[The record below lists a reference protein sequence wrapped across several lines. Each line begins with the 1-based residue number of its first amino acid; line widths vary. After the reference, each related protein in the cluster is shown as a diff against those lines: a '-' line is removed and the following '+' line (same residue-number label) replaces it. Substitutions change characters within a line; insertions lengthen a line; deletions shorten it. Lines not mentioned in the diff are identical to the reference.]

1 MKPLG
6 FILGLITLLLTAL
19 QAVAGSIDGKVND
32 EDGNPVPFVSVYVE
46 GTTIGTTTNSEGNFH
61 LELKD
66 GYHTIVFRYVGYKT
80 EVRPITV
87 SGRTEIDVTLKKV
100 VFQLGEATVDG
111 NEDPAY
117 RIMRL
122 ARSKRKF
129 YQKQVREYSC
139 KVYVKGLNYVEN
151 LPKRILGRSLD
162 VSGLDKNR
170 SGIIYLSESL
180 SEFHFK
186 APDKTKERVIASKVS
201 GNSQGFTW
209 NNATSLNFNFY
220 DRTYNLEGLSDR
232 DLVSP
237 LSPSANLYYRYVYRG
252 FYVED
257 SIIVNRIE
265 LIPRVTGV
273 PLFQGH
279 IFIQENT
286 WRIHGADLFMTSEAG
301 IDFVDTVRMKV
312 DFIPLTPDLW
322 MKSNLSFDFAFNVK
336 LFKVKGWGT
345 FSSVFSDYSVRGY
358 VQDTTLIDRYAE
370 VEEPTEEGENEKES
384 KIEKVDE
391 TLISTAGDTSTVFDF
406 KSWDKG
412 PVLKVE
418 SEANEKDE
426 TFWQQVRNVPLTEL
440 ERKDYERKDSIE
452 VVRESQ
458 VYKDSIDRKNNKF
471 ALRNLLYG
479 YKYQNSTK
487 EFSLEFQSPLT
498 AVQYNTVEG
507 YLIDYRIEFAKRNT
521 DKGRFLN
528 VTWNNRYGFYS
539 NKYYSKAKV
548 FYRFNRKNRMSVRTE
563 GGHYVQ
569 QFNENGVSELINS
582 LYSILLEE
590 NYLKLQQHS
599 YGEAG
604 WSAEVFNGFRL
615 STSVYFGK
623 RQPLFNA
630 NNLDGTFVNYKQKYF
645 SLNEP
650 GNEALGYN
658 APEFGSN
665 MALIWKLNFTYRPG
679 LKYMERPNGKINL
692 GTKWPT
698 FNFAYTKGIGGF
710 GQLDANFDQLELQV
724 SDDHSFGMV
733 GRFEWSTSAGWFP
746 NNSFVP
752 FMDFKH
758 FNTSRVHVMST
769 SSNSFMALPY
779 YAASSN
785 QYYAQ
790 AHVEHHFNGFI
801 LNKIPLIKKLK
812 WQVVGG
818 IHYLY
823 EPTYG
828 NYWEVTAGI
837 ENIFKIIRV
846 DFVAPFRENDVQD
859 FTFRFQLGF

>member
-1 MKPLG
+1 MHA
-6 FILGLITLLLTAL
+6 I
-19 QAVAGSIDGKVND
+19 AGSVEGQVID
-32 EDGNPVPFVSVYVE
+32 EDGNPIPFVSVYIE
-46 GTTIGTTTNSEGNFH
+46 GTTNGTTTNSDGNYH

-66 GYHTIVFRYVGYKT
+66 GYYTVVFRYVGYKT
-80 EVRPITV
+80 EVRPVTV
-87 SGRTEIDVTLKKV
+87 SGKTQVDVVLKHV

-122 ARSKRKF
+122 ARSRRKF
-129 YQKQVREYSC
+129 YQNQVREYSC

-162 VSGLDKNR
+162 VSGLDENR

-252 FYVED
+252 FYIED

-345 FSSVFSDYSVRGY
+345 FSSVFSDYSVRQY
-358 VQDTTLIDRYAE
+358 VKDTTLIDRYAE
-370 VEEPTEEGENEKES
+370 VEEPTDEEES
-384 KIEKVDE
+384 DKKAEKVDDA
-391 TLISTAGDTSTVFDF
+391 LVSSVGDTSTVFDF

-418 SEANEKDE
+418 SEANEKGE
-426 TFWQQVRNVPLTEL
+426 EFWQQIRTVPLTEM
-440 ERKDYERKDSIE
+440 ERKDYQRKDSIE
-452 VVRESQ
+452 VVKESK
-458 VYKDSIDRKNNKF
+458 VYKDSIDRKNNEF

-487 EFSLEFQSPLT
+487 EYSLEFQSPLT
-498 AVQYNTVEG
+498 AVQYNTIEG
-507 YLIDYRIEFAKRNT
+507 YLIDYKVEFAKRNT
-521 DKGRFLN
+521 DKGSYWNLS
-528 VTWNNRYGFYS
+528 WNNRYGFYS
-539 NKYYSKAKV
+539 NKYYSKARF
-548 FYRFNRKNRMSVRTE
+548 FYRFNRKNRMSLRLE
-563 GGHYVQ
+563 GGHYVT
-569 QFNENGVSELINS
+569 QFNENAIGQVLNS

-590 NYLKLQQHS
+590 NYMKLQQHS

-604 WSAEVFNGFRL
+604 WGAELFNGFRL
-615 STSVYFGK
+615 NTSVYFGQRK
-623 RQPLFNA
+623 TLQNA
-630 NNLDGTFVNYKQKYF
+630 NNLAGTYVDYKTKYF

-650 GNEALGYN
+650 GNESLRYN
-658 APEFGSN
+658 APEYGN
-665 MALIWKLNFTYRPG
+665 VLALVWKLGINFRPG

-692 GTKWPT
+692 GSKWPT
-698 FNFAYTKGIGGF
+698 FNFTYTKGIGGF
-710 GQLDANFDQLELQV
+710 GQLNSDFDQLELQV
-724 SDDHSFGMV
+724 SDDHSFGLV
-733 GRFEWSTSAGWFP
+733 GRFEWVTSAGWFP
-746 NNSFVP
+746 NNNFVP
-752 FMDFKH
+752 FMDWKH
-758 FNTSRVHVMST
+758 FNTSRVHVMPS

-785 QYYAQ
+785 SYFIQ
-790 AHVEHHFNGFI
+790 AHAEHHFHGFI

-818 IHYLY
+818 VHYLY

-837 ENIFKIIRV
+837 ENIFKVIRV
-846 DFVAPFRENDVQD
+846 DFVAPFRERNVQN